1 MRPLYSLLFGTLMAL
16 AAASQASPGT
26 GPTLASAAQ
35 SQIGVTLHYDPSYQ
49 RLAYPNGDVPLERGV
64 CTDVVIRAYRQ
75 LGVDLQKLVH
85 EDMRANWNAYPHPA
99 KWALK
104 RPDTNIDHRR
114 VPNLAA
120 FFRRHGTELAP
131 SRDPHDYHPGDLVV
145 WALPY
150 GGLPHIGIVADRISA
165 AGTPLMIHNIG
176 SGAKME
182 DVLFAFKV
190 TGHFRYPK

>member
-26 GPTLASAAQ
+26 APTLASAAQ
-35 SQIGVTLHYDPSYQ
+35 SQIGITLHYDPSYQ
-49 RLAYPNGDVPLERGV
+49 RLAYPNGDVPLERGI

-75 LGVDLQKLVH
+75 LGIDLQKLVH

-99 KWALK
+99 KWGLK

-120 FFRRHGTELAP
+120 FFRRHGHGNRAKPGPGAVP
-131 SRDPHDYHPGDLVV
+131 SRRPGRVGAALWRPAPHRHRGRQ
-145 WALPY
+145 
-150 GGLPHIGIVADRISA
+150 HIGSRHA
-165 AGTPLMIHNIG
+165 AHDP
-176 SGAKME
+176 
-182 DVLFAFKV
+182 
-190 TGHFRYPK
+190 